1 MPERSES
8 EMAKTGLDKLA
19 LVLVIIG
26 ALVWLSVGLFRFDI
40 VAQLFG
46 GSASIV
52 SRIIYSI
59 VGIAGI
65 YSISM
70 LFTGRH
76 AHD

>member
-8 EMAKTGLDKLA
+8 AMAKTGLDKLA

-46 GSASIV
+46 GSTSIV
-52 SRIIYSI
+52 SRIIYSL

-70 LFTGRH
+70 LFTSRH